1 MDMTHSMTHDDHSA
15 RLCLLHERVTLCPTD
30 LAARCELAECLE
42 AAGAA
47 EDALLQW
54 QQVLA
59 HDPNSLKA
67 WEGVARCR
75 SGAADPASP
84 GQENRQR
91 H

>member
-1 MDMTHSMTHDDHSA
+1 MPMTYDDHSA
-15 RLCLLHERVTLCPTD
+15 RLRRLHESVALCPTD

-42 AAGAA
+42 AEGAPD
-47 EDALLQW
+47 DALRQW

-59 HDPNSLKA
+59 HDPNNLNA

-75 SGAADPASP
+75 QGAPDTATLRADH
-84 GQENRQR
+84 QR